1 MGNTLCTMDIP
12 QEFIRDNT
20 EVETLEDIPQNMPMD
35 KESSILPIEPKALTN
50 LFWTVGIPK
59 VGFKFGHFSSW
70 KWKGLEHLH
79 VYKNW

>member
-1 MGNTLCTMDIP
+1 MGDLIKLSSFHRLSTKFEKARQKHSEGSSRSDMGNTLCTMDIP

-50 LFWTVGIPK
+50 LF
-59 VGFKFGHFSSW
+59 
-70 KWKGLEHLH
+70 
-79 VYKNW
+79 